1 MWSQPVDKNKPKGKT
16 RFFESVKDPLTGS
29 YKTFSVTM
37 DKYTT
42 QTIKTASRVLEER
55 RRVFLSERQTATSTE
70 LTFGQL
76 VRLFNTTRKADP
88 DIRASTQKQAM
99 MKLRPVERLIGTET
113 PIKDL
118 SAGFIKRSLLKSG
131 EDAVR
136 LNGYLKIL
144 KVILRWGYANDYIT
158 DISYLAKVQRWKE
171 ETPYHKR
178 IEDHYMEK
186 EELEKLI
193 DGMADRKYKL
203 LARFLVLSG
212 LRIGEMIALEKSDV
226 DIDGRVIHVTKNR
239 QAVTQETG
247 LPKNSTSYR
256 DVYMQDE
263 LASVC
268 AEINQLIEMLGIKSK
283 LFFPNNDGGYLRH
296 DAISKY
302 FRENSERILGRRVTP
317 HMLRHTHVSLVVEAS
332 VLAGTPI
339 SLDDIAERL
348 GHANS
353 KITKEIYYHKTNLV
367 REAVN
372 RKFDSLRI
380 L

>member
-42 QTIKTASRVLEER
+42 ATIKTASRVLEER
-55 RRVFLSERQTATSTE
+55 RRAFLIERQRETATDI
-70 LTFGQL
+70 TFGDL
-76 VRLFNTTRKADP
+76 VKYFNASRKLDP
-88 DIRASTQKQAM
+88 DIRSSTQKQAM

-131 EDAVR
+131 ENAVR

-144 KVILRWGYANDYIT
+144 KVILRWGYANDYIS
-158 DISYLAKVQRWKE
+158 DISYLSKLQRWKE
-171 ETPYHKR
+171 DTPYHKR

-203 LARFLVLSG
+203 LTRFLVLSG
-212 LRIGEMIALEKSDV
+212 LRIGELIALEKYDV

-239 QAVTQETG
+239 QAVTQVTG

-268 AEINQLIEMLGIKSK
+268 AEINQLIEMLGTKSK
-283 LFFPNNDGGYLRH
+283 LFFPNADGDYLRH

-332 VLAGTPI
+332 MLAGTQI

-367 REAVN
+367 KEAVN
-372 RKFDSLRI
+372 RKLDSLHI

>member
-1 MWSQPVDKNKPKGKT
+1 MWSQPVDKSKPRGKT
-16 RFFESVKDPLTGS
+16 RFFESVRDPVTGS

-37 DKYTT
+37 DKNTT
-42 QTIKTASRVLEER
+42 QTAKSASRVLQER
-55 RRVFLSERQTATSTE
+55 RQAFLLSAQNTSSTE
-70 LTFGQL
+70 MTFGEL
-76 VRLFNTTRKADP
+76 VELFNTSRSSDP

-99 MKLRPVERLIGTET
+99 MKLRPVERLIGSET
-113 PIKDL
+113 PVKDL
-118 SAGFIKRSLLKSG
+118 SAGYIKRSLLKSG
-131 EDAVR
+131 EGAVT

-144 KVILRWGYANDYIT
+144 KVILRWGYANDYLS
-158 DISYLAKVQRWKE
+158 DISYLSKVQRWKE

-186 EELEKLI
+186 EELNKFI
-193 DGMADRKYKL
+193 DGMGDRKYQL
-203 LARFLVLSG
+203 ITRFLVLSG

-226 DIDGRVIHVTKNR
+226 DIAGRVIHVTKNR

-263 LASVC
+263 LADVC
-268 AEINQLIEMLGIKSK
+268 SEINQLIKGMGIKSK

-302 FRENSERILGRRVTP
+302 FRENSKRILGRRVTP

-348 GHANS
+348 GHSNS
-353 KITKEIYYHKTNLV
+353 KITKEIYFHKTNLV

>member
-1 MWSQPVDKNKPKGKT
+1 
-16 RFFESVKDPLTGS
+16 
-29 YKTFSVTM
+29 
-37 DKYTT
+37 
-42 QTIKTASRVLEER
+42 
-55 RRVFLSERQTATSTE
+55 
-70 LTFGQL
+70 
-76 VRLFNTTRKADP
+76 
-88 DIRASTQKQAM
+88 
-99 MKLRPVERLIGTET
+99 
-113 PIKDL
+113 
-118 SAGFIKRSLLKSG
+118 
-131 EDAVR
+131 
-136 LNGYLKIL
+136 
-144 KVILRWGYANDYIT
+144 
-158 DISYLAKVQRWKE
+158 
-171 ETPYHKR
+171 
-178 IEDHYMEK
+178 MEK

-203 LARFLVLSG
+203 LTRFLVLSG
-212 LRIGEMIALEKSDV
+212 LRIGELIALEKSDV

-268 AEINQLIEMLGIKSK
+268 TEINQLIEMLGIKSK
-283 LFFPNNDGGYLRH
+283 LFFPNADGDYLRH
-296 DAISKY
+296 DAVSKY

-332 VLAGTPI
+332 ILAGTPI

-372 RKFDSLRI
+372 QKFNSIHL

>member
-16 RFFESVKDPLTGS
+16 RFFESVKNPLTGS

-42 QTIKTASRVLEER
+42 ATIKTASRVLEER
-55 RRVFLSERQTATSTE
+55 RRAFLIERQRETATDI
-70 LTFGQL
+70 TFGDL
-76 VRLFNTTRKADP
+76 VKYFNASRKLDP
-88 DIRASTQKQAM
+88 DIRSSTQKQAM
-99 MKLRPVERLIGTET
+99 MNLRPVERLIGTET

-131 EDAVR
+131 ENAVR

-144 KVILRWGYANDYIT
+144 KVILRWGYANDYIS
-158 DISYLAKVQRWKE
+158 DISYLSKLQRWKE
-171 ETPYHKR
+171 DTPYHKR

-203 LARFLVLSG
+203 LTRFLVLSG

-256 DVYMQDE
+256 DVYMQEE

-268 AEINQLIEMLGIKSK
+268 AEINQLMSMLGIKSK
-283 LFFPNNDGGYLRH
+283 LFFPNADGDYLRH

-332 VLAGTPI
+332 MLAGTPI

-367 REAVN
+367 KEAVN
-372 RKFDSLRI
+372 RKLDSLHI

>member
-42 QTIKTASRVLEER
+42 QSIKTASQVLEGR
-55 RRVFLSERQTATSTE
+55 RRAFLFERQRESSTE
-70 LTFGQL
+70 LTFGEL
-76 VRLFNTTRKADP
+76 VRLFNSSRKADP

-113 PIKDL
+113 PIKEL

-131 EDAVR
+131 ENAVR

-158 DISYLAKVQRWKE
+158 DISYLDKVQRWKE

-203 LARFLVLSG
+203 LTRFLVLSG

-226 DIDGRVIHVTKNR
+226 DIAGRVIHVTKNR

-283 LFFPNNDGGYLRH
+283 LFFPNADGDYLRH

-302 FRENSERILGRRVTP
+302 FRENSEKILGRRVTP

-372 RKFDSLRI
+372 QKFNSIHL